1 MTPRIIALLLL
12 VALSGCGQEYIEN
25 EYGRQH
31 LPGTAGSVNGT
42 DVLAAMFEAAGH
54 DVHTRRTL
62 VTDEMTAADVVV
74 WFPDDTFAPRE
85 EVCDWFDEWLVEEPG
100 RTLIFVGRDFNAE
113 PQYWDFHYNRK
124 PANSAE
130 TDTAKSV
137 DSKDK
142 PAEKK
147 VDEPAQ
153 PEAEP
158 AEDSNPDVPP
168 KPDEDDESE
177 DDERSPTCRWFTY
190 EPGRR
195 VTVRE
200 LSGPWADGIDA
211 AEARIEVA
219 TRLVPQEDFEALL
232 NSEIG
237 PIVSRLTPPYSEDSQ
252 IILVENGS
260 FLLNLPLINHQH
272 RKLAGKLVAAVGE
285 GRSVVFLESGPGGP
299 PIDPPPTDSSLW
311 TLFQG
316 WPLGVIL
323 LQLGVAG
330 IIFCF
335 ARWPIFG
342 RPKQPPGATT
352 TDFSYHVAAV
362 GELLSKTRDPNLAS
376 PTTEATQPAARP
388 GITDPRSSS
397 SMLR

>member
-1 MTPRIIALLLL
+1 MTPRITTACLLLL

-31 LPGTAGSVNGT
+31 LPATAGSVNGT

-124 PANSAE
+124 PPADGGDSDTPDKSEAKDAEKDKEANE
-130 TDTAKSV
+130 
-137 DSKDK
+137 DK
-142 PAEKK
+142 PAEES
-147 VDEPAQ
+147 DEPKAV
-153 PEAEP
+153 PDDKDDD
-158 AEDSNPDVPP
+158 DS
-168 KPDEDDESE
+168 DEEKSLE
-177 DDERSPTCRWFTY
+177 CRWFYY
-190 EPGRR
+190 EPGKK

-200 LSGPWADGIDA
+200 LSGPWAAGIDA
-211 AEARIEVA
+211 KKARIEVE
-219 TRLVPQEDFEALL
+219 TRLVTADGYEVLL
-232 NSEIG
+232 GTEVG
-237 PIVSRLTPPYSEDSQ
+237 PFVSRHTPPYSENSQ

-260 FLLNLPLINHQH
+260 FLLNLPLINHEH
-272 RKLAGKLVAAVGE
+272 RKLAGKLVAAIGE

-330 IIFCF
+330 LIFCF

-362 GELLSKTRDPNLAS
+362 GELLSKTRDPNLTS
-376 PTTEATQPAARP
+376 PTAEATQPAARP

-397 SMLR
+397 SKLR